1 MEVITISRF
10 CGADTYDYSRYR
22 FVADGAGGTVHGG
35 RSLIPPLTPGGMLPV
50 GRHPAT
56 LEEIHD
62 VFVVQAPHTTHRQR
76 LYSALELYVALVR
89 DLLPRATLWVDGGFC
104 THKAAPPADIDLV
117 LFASRRLVQHFDQER
132 WTRMNQLITLQNLT
146 AMAPHTVER
155 RIQPMGGLID
165 AFLAEEGN
173 ADDVA
178 LWDYNWSLVKDAD
191 GKIVDGE
198 RKGYLEVEL

>member
-1 MEVITISRF
+1 
-10 CGADTYDYSRYR
+10 
-22 FVADGAGGTVHGG
+22 VHGG
-35 RSLIPPLTPGGMLPV
+35 RSLIPPLTSGGMLPV

-62 VFVVQAPHTTHRQR
+62 VFVARAPHPTHRQR
-76 LYSALELYVALVR
+76 LYSALELYVSLVR
-89 DLLPRATLWVDGGFC
+89 DLLPHATLWVDGGFC

-132 WTRMNQLITLQNLT
+132 WTRMNQLITLQHLT
-146 AMAPHTVER
+146 AMKPHTIEQRV
-155 RIQPMGGLID
+155 QPMGGLID

-173 ADDVA
+173 PDEIA
-178 LWDYNWSLVKDAD
+178 LWDHNWSLVKID